1 MTYHKLQCQKLIQ
14 IIIYRIC
21 CAAPHNWEAPLHWKI
36 FIDKNKGALKIR
48 ALGYAVASQCLFGN
62 QSKWRNCHECPVM
75 CPIMVLGCMF
85 EHKTFICLFKIK
97 IVKGY
102 DLVLLLECRYIK
114 LNFLE
119 FNTRKEGK
127 LQNGMLKPG
136 AMSRGQYQLKDPQM
150 VANGKQIQQQQ
161 LGSTA
166 TAGIEVV
173 QKKSNRFMNHS
184 QQFTD

>member
-1 MTYHKLQCQKLIQ
+1 
-14 IIIYRIC
+14 
-21 CAAPHNWEAPLHWKI
+21 
-36 FIDKNKGALKIR
+36 
-48 ALGYAVASQCLFGN
+48 
-62 QSKWRNCHECPVM
+62 
-75 CPIMVLGCMF
+75 MVLGCMF